1 MPRKID
7 AFIFYNELEML
18 SYRLSILYPHM
29 DAFILVESTL
39 THTGNA
45 KPLFFN
51 ENRER
56 FAPFLDKIVHVVVD
70 NLIPDLKIENKTYDP
85 DSEQWKNERY
95 QRNCISLGIEKYRQ
109 ILLEKGLDLGMEDVI
124 FINDVDELL
133 DPVALPLIEQ
143 AVVPVG
149 GIVECPMD
157 MYYYNLQTRLKEKW
171 MFSKAISYEYWL
183 RLPKIQEHALFLS
196 LPDLTNGV
204 RLKMHVFRMNCSC
217 GWHLSYFGDSRF
229 IQNKI
234 QQFGHQEYNSS
245 SYTDLDA
252 ISEKIRK
259 GRDLYGRNI
268 SLEVVPLELN
278 TYLPPLPLPESGSG
292 FPFVL

>member
-18 SYRLSILYPHM
+18 YYRLSVLYPHM
-29 DAFILVESTL
+29 DAFVLVESTL

-70 NLIPDLKIENKTYDP
+70 TMIPDLKIENKNYDP

-109 ILLEKGLDLGMEDVI
+109 TLLEKGSELGMEDVI
-124 FINDVDELL
+124 FINDVDEVL
-133 DPVALPLIEQ
+133 DPDALPLIEQ

-149 GIVECPMD
+149 GIVECPME

-171 MFSKAISYEYWL
+171 QFSKAISYEYWL
-183 RLPKIQEHALFLS
+183 RLPKTQEHALFFQ
-196 LPDLTNGV
+196 LPDITNGV
-204 RLKMHVFRMNCSC
+204 RLKMHAFRMNRLC

-234 QQFGHQEYNSS
+234 QQFSHQEYNTGA
-245 SYTDLDA
+245 YTDLDS
-252 ISEKIRK
+252 ITEKIRN

-278 TYLPPLPLPESGSG
+278 MYLPPLPDSDSG

>member
-1 MPRKID
+1 
-7 AFIFYNELEML
+7 
-18 SYRLSILYPHM
+18 M
-29 DAFILVESTL
+29 DAFVLVESTL
-39 THTGNA
+39 TFTGNV

-70 NLIPDLKIENKTYDP
+70 TMISDLKIENTTYDP
-85 DSEQWKNERY
+85 ASDQWKNERY
-95 QRNCISLGIEKYRQ
+95 QRNCIAIGIEKYRQ
-109 ILLEKGLDLGMEDVI
+109 TLLEKGIELGMEDVI

-133 DPVALPLIEQ
+133 DPVTIPLIEQ

-149 GIVECPMD
+149 GIVECPME
-157 MYYYNLQTRLKEKW
+157 MYYYNLQTRLNEKW
-171 MFSKAISYEYWL
+171 QFSKAISYEYWL

-204 RLKMHVFRMNCSC
+204 RLKMHTFRMNRLC

-234 QQFGHQEYNSS
+234 QQFSHQEYNSS
-245 SYTDLDA
+245 SYTDLDV
-252 ISEKIRK
+252 IVEKIRN

-268 SLEVVPLELN
+268 SLEMVPLELN
-278 TYLPPLPLPESGSG
+278 AYLPPLPDSGSG

>member
-1 MPRKID
+1 MPKKID

-18 SYRLSILYPHM
+18 YYRLSVLYPHM

-56 FAPFLDKIVHVVVD
+56 FAPFLDKIVHVVVE
-70 NLIPDLKIENKTYDP
+70 NMIPNLKIENKIYDP

-95 QRNCISLGIEKYRQ
+95 QRNSISLGIENYRQ
-109 ILLEKGLDLGMEDVI
+109 TLLEKGLDLGLEDVI

-149 GIVECPMD
+149 GVVECPMD

-183 RLPKIQEHALFLS
+183 RLPKIKEHTLFLS

-204 RLKMHVFRMNCSC
+204 RLNLHVFRMNCPC

-252 ISEKIRK
+252 ITEKIRK
-259 GRDLYGRNI
+259 GRDLYGRDI
-268 SLEVVPLELN
+268 SLEIVPLELN
-278 TYLPPLPLPESGSG
+278 EYLPPLPDSGSG

>member
-1 MPRKID
+1 
-7 AFIFYNELEML
+7 
-18 SYRLSILYPHM
+18 M
-29 DAFILVESTL
+29 DAFVLVESTL

-70 NLIPDLKIENKTYDP
+70 TMIPDLKIENKSYDP

-109 ILLEKGLDLGMEDVI
+109 TLLEKGSELGMEDVI

-133 DPVALPLIEQ
+133 DPVVLPLIEQ

-171 MFSKAISYEYWL
+171 QFSKAISYEYWL
-183 RLPKIQEHALFLS
+183 RLSKIQEHALFFQ
-196 LPDLTNGV
+196 LPDITNGV
-204 RLKMHVFRMNCSC
+204 RLKMHTFRMNCPC

-252 ISEKIRK
+252 ITEKIRN

-268 SLEVVPLELN
+268 SLELIPLELN
-278 TYLPPLPLPESGSG
+278 KYLPPLPDSDSG

>member
-1 MPRKID
+1 MPKKID

-18 SYRLSILYPHM
+18 SYRLSTLYSHM
-29 DAFILVESTL
+29 DAFVLVESTL
-39 THTGNA
+39 TFTGNA

-70 NLIPDLKIENKTYDP
+70 TMIPDLKIENTTYDP
-85 DSEQWKNERY
+85 ASDQWKNERY
-95 QRNCISLGIEKYRQ
+95 QRNCIAIGIEKYRQ
-109 ILLEKGLDLGMEDVI
+109 TLLEKGMELCMEDVI

-133 DPVALPLIEQ
+133 DPVTLPLIEQ

-183 RLPKIQEHALFLS
+183 QIPKTQEHVLFLS
-196 LPDLTNGV
+196 LPDLTNEV
-204 RLKMHVFRMNCSC
+204 RLNLNVFRINRLC

-252 ISEKIRK
+252 ITEKIRN

-278 TYLPPLPLPESGSG
+278 MYLPPFSDSGSG